1 MVEALNI
8 FYFCCILYKR
18 LSRRVRTTH
27 VARQRQPF
35 QNKKTMWLTLF
46 IGVVIALIVLL
57 VIRLS
62 EITTRMKTFEKFVV
76 SAVSQ
81 EDLKNA
87 LVGLKK
93 FGSV

>member
-1 MVEALNI
+1 
-8 FYFCCILYKR
+8 
-18 LSRRVRTTH
+18 
-27 VARQRQPF
+27 
-35 QNKKTMWLTLF
+35 MWLNLF
-46 IGVVIALIVLL
+46 IGVVIALIFLL

-93 FGSV
+93 FGNV